1 MIARAINGLSLG
13 VGLISGLFAWISAG
27 REEVVDMAGLF
38 TPGTATFVF
47 GMVTLVLAV
56 IFLFTLYR
64 MIQ

>member
-1 MIARAINGLSLG
+1 
-13 VGLISGLFAWISAG
+13 VGLISGLFAWISGG
-27 REEVVDMAGLF
+27 REEVVDMAGRF